1 MKETL
6 LDKFMTRKG
15 LYTGFWIIA
24 LFMVSILIYYTAN
37 LQKEVPPIAKEV
49 KSASGEVLYTYN
61 DVVEGKGY
69 FQEFDLMDWGSLLGM
84 GAYMGPDFSTEFFH
98 HRALFLYDYYSKE
111 LYQKPLKELTAIEK
125 AGVKER
131 VKQDFHQQTK
141 LLENGVTYTDA
152 SALAYKENVKHLTK
166 MLVEGDPARA
176 FKGGVIRPEEAVKI
190 AAFVDWSQMVASSLR
205 PGTVGKV
212 GEERTWSNN
221 WPHEPLVDQ
230 DTSYNN
236 HIVSLWEFLILWTLT
251 IVVIF
256 LSYEYL
262 FKKEQNEQ
270 LSPAIKVTSLF
281 KSQKK
286 LLKYIPIVSLL
297 FVVQLFLGAYIA
309 HLYSDP
315 TQDFIFSQ
323 SLLPFNVI
331 RSIHTQLAI
340 LWVAVGWLVGGML
353 IAPWVAN
360 KDHKFPWLVDVL
372 WIALLVVAVGS
383 IVGLYLGATGQLR
396 DTWFWL
402 GNEGR
407 ELLNL
412 GRVWDIG
419 LVIGLVFWFLL
430 IVSLIK
436 KSATNNPLV
445 GTIIWS
451 SFAIATLYIAGMMP
465 VHKVMPNFTVD
476 DYYRWWVIHLW
487 VELTFELFA
496 AGVIAFMTVSL
507 GLISQKTAEKVMF
520 FELFLIMMS
529 GTLGV
534 GHHYWWQGLDQYWIA
549 IGGIF
554 SALEP
559 LPLALMIVEAWKNQ
573 RDQKV
578 EGKIN
583 EFSTPFMWIAGSAVL
598 NWIGAGFFGMVIN
611 TPTISYYSHGTYLI
625 MPHGHIALLGAFGY
639 ISIAFLYMTSRANAM
654 ANGWVW
660 NHKLSK
666 IAFWLLTI
674 GALLFALPTLI
685 IGLEQTRVAAEM
697 GYYFTRTR
705 EALAGM
711 QGWMWFR
718 ILPDTL
724 MIGGGVLVFVDL
736 FLKTFKGKKIAVN

>member
-1 MKETL
+1 MKPTL
-6 LDKFMTRKG
+6 LDKFMSKKG
-15 LYTGFWIIA
+15 LYTGFWFIAII
-24 LFMVSILIYYTAN
+24 MVAALIYFTAN

-49 KSASGEVLYTYN
+49 KSESGELLYTYD

-69 FQEFDLMDWGSLLGM
+69 FQEFDLMDWGTMLGM
-84 GAYMGPDFSTEFFH
+84 GAYMGPDFTTEFFH
-98 HRALFLYDYYSKE
+98 HRAEFLYTYYANELYGRSDKE
-111 LYQKPLKELTAIEK
+111 LNKMELAY
-125 AGVKER
+125 VKER
-131 VKQDFHQQTK
+131 VKEDFHQQTK
-141 LLENGVTYTDA
+141 LLEEGVTYTDA
-152 SALAYKENVKHLTK
+152 SALAYHHNVKLLTK
-166 MLVEGDPARA
+166 MLVEGEPERG
-176 FKGGVIRPEEAVKI
+176 FKGGVIYEQEAIKI

-205 PGTVGKV
+205 PGTEGKI

-230 DTSYNN
+230 DLSYNN

-251 IVVIF
+251 IVVVF

-262 FKKEQNEQ
+262 FKKDKGEV
-270 LSPAIKVTSLF
+270 LAPPLKVTKMF

-286 LLKYIPIVSLL
+286 LLKYIPIVALL
-297 FVVQLFLGAYIA
+297 FIVQMFLGAYIS
-309 HLYSDP
+309 HLYANPSK
-315 TQDFIFSQ
+315 DFIFSQ
-323 SLLPFNVI
+323 DLLPFNVI
-331 RSIHTQLAI
+331 RSMHTQLAI
-340 LWVAVGWLVGGML
+340 LWVAVGWLVGGLL

-360 KDHKFPWLVDVL
+360 KDHKFPWLIDVL
-372 WIALLVVAVGS
+372 WLALVIVAVGS
-383 IVGLYLGATGQLR
+383 VVGLYMGATGQMR

-451 SFAIATLYIAGMMP
+451 AFAIATLYIAGMMP
-465 VHKVMPNFTVD
+465 IHKIIPNFTVD

-507 GLISQKTAEKVMF
+507 GLISQKTAERVMF
-520 FELFLIMMS
+520 FELFLIMLS

-534 GHHYWWQGLDQYWIA
+534 GHHYFWQGLDEYWIA

-573 RDQKV
+573 REQKA
-578 EGKIN
+578 EGIIN
-583 EFSTPFMWIAGSAVL
+583 DFSTPFMWITGSAIL
-598 NWIGAGFFGMVIN
+598 NWIGAGFLGMVIN

-625 MPHGHIALLGAFGY
+625 MPHAHVALLGAFGY

-654 ANGWVW
+654 ANGWIW
-660 NHKLSK
+660 NDKLSK
-666 IAFWLLTI
+666 IGFWFLTI
-674 GALLFALPTLI
+674 GALLFALPTLM
-685 IGLEQTRVAAEM
+685 IGLEQTKVAAEM
-697 GYYFTRTR
+697 GYYYTRTR
-705 EALAGM
+705 EALEIV
-711 QGWMWFR
+711 QGWIWFR
-718 ILPDTL
+718 ILPDSL
-724 MIGGGVLVFVDL
+724 MLIGGVAIFVDL
-736 FLKTFKGKKIAVN
+736 TKKTFFGKKAE